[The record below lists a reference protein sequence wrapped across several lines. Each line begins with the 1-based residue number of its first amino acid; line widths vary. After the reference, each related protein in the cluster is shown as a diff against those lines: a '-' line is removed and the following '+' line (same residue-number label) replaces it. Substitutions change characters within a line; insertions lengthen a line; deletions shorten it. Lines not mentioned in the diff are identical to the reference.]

1 MALFW
6 HVPILTFIQILWR
19 MWNVSSLFHVSFN
32 CRVALTLSW
41 KTRSP
46 GWLIQAITTVHPHWV
61 GLQYDW
67 DRTRHSCSLLQSQP
81 LSDNTAVRLIKQT
94 ARALTTDNHCLFI
107 HMDFRQLLLSA
118 ACPPRPHTYHTLL
131 SEESLMTTE
140 LYSRYRCSGRF
151 MGFYVTAQP
160 NKWETLSIAANGSF
174 SYVTSKSDIS
184 ST

>member
-1 MALFW
+1 MFLFW
-6 HVPILTFIQILWR
+6 LLFRSCDECEMFHLSSMYLLTVELHWHCHGKPG
-19 MWNVSSLFHVSFN
+19 VLADSSYAPVF
-32 CRVALTLSW
+32 
-41 KTRSP
+41 
-46 GWLIQAITTVHPHWV
+46 QAITTVHPHWV

-118 ACPPRPHTYHTLL
+118 GCPPRPHTYHTLL